1 MEGLR
6 MDLAKYQQQS
16 QVVKTKKRQP
26 VARVRP
32 RKEFEFDP
40 VLITKEQ
47 AQQLSMDS
55 MLGVAKEA
63 GIDVDMRYLTMEE
76 QHSVSYHWM
85 RGTRG
90 LAHKQADRFRK
101 ERRNRLRKLDA
112 VEDVFA

>member
-1 MEGLR
+1 

-32 RKEFEFDP
+32 RKELEFDP

-55 MLGVAKEA
+55 MLDIAKEA

-90 LAHKQADRFRK
+90 LARKQADRFRR

-112 VEDVFA
+112 VDDVFA

>member
-1 MEGLR
+1 MTCAELFASLAQLTCPCKRLHSLPSSGRRGVDLR
-6 MDLAKYQQQS
+6 
-16 QVVKTKKRQP
+16 
-26 VARVRP
+26 
-32 RKEFEFDP
+32 
-40 VLITKEQ
+40 
-47 AQQLSMDS
+47 SMDHERFIDAS
-55 MLGVAKEA
+55 LYRCSAYHEILLKEA

>member
-1 MEGLR
+1 MEGVR

-16 QVVKTKKRQP
+16 QVVKTKKRKP
-26 VARVRP
+26 VANLKP
-32 RKEFEFDP
+32 RKEFKLDP
-40 VLITKEQ
+40 VLMTLEQ
-47 AQQLSMDS
+47 AQSLSMDS
-55 MLGVAKEA
+55 MLDIAKDA